1 MTESFTKTIGVR
13 DLLDAGLHFGHQTKR
28 WNPKMKRYIHGAKNG
43 IYIIDLNKTLSQLEL
58 AKTFI
63 NDVVLRGEKVLFVGT
78 KKQARE
84 IFKETAEGLEQPYVI
99 HRWLG
104 GMLTNNKTIRS
115 SVARMRELQ
124 KMENDGT
131 MEKKLKKEVSVLRR
145 EKNKLE
151 RNLTGIA
158 NMEKKPGAL
167 FVVDLNREQLAIAEA
182 HRLNIPIVALVDTNT
197 DPDEVDYPIPGNDD
211 SLRSIGLIAEVL
223 GETIKEAHEIY
234 TAKAKA
240 EREAREKVE
249 AEEREKARIAREER
263 QKKEA
268 EDKKKREE
276 VLKKIKEQKKK
287 ADAKKK
293 AEAEA
298 AKKAEAKKEAEAVK
312 EDVKATA
319 AAEAPAVEEAPA
331 ATEESKPEDAAPV
344 AEEPKAEEVKAE
356 EAPAEEPKPEEPAP
370 AEEAKAE
377 APVDEEALKK
387 AEEKKKKAAAA
398 KRKKAAAAK
407 KAKAEKE
414 AAAAEAAKAEE
425 PKAEEAAEV
434 PTEEVKEEAPA
445 DVSAEASAKAEE
457 TTEDKKE
464 A

>member
-1 MTESFTKTIGVR
+1 MTESFTKTIGVK

-58 AKTFI
+58 AKIFL
-63 NDVVLRGEKVLFVGT
+63 NDVVLRGEKILFVGT

-84 IFKETAEGLEQPYVI
+84 IMQDTASSLEQPFVI

-115 SVARMRELQ
+115 SVNRMRVLQ
-124 KMENDGT
+124 KMEKDGT
-131 MEKKLKKEVSVLRR
+131 MDKKLKKEASVLRR
-145 EKNKLE
+145 EKVKLE

-158 NMEKKPGAL
+158 DMEKKPGAL
-167 FVVDLNREQLAIAEA
+167 FIVDLNREKLAIAEA

-197 DPDEVDYPIPGNDD
+197 DPDDVDYPIPGNDD

-223 GETIKEAHEIY
+223 GETIQAANEIY

-249 AEEREKARIAREER
+249 AEDRAKAKVAREER

-268 EDKKKREE
+268 EEKKKREE

-293 AEAEA
+293 AEAKA
-298 AKKAEAKKEAEAVK
+298 AKDAKAAEVVKKEVKKEETPAAPAVKEEKSAEAPAEKEAPAKKVKAEPKAEAKK
-312 EDVKATA
+312 
-319 AAEAPAVEEAPA
+319 PA
-331 ATEESKPEDAAPV
+331 SDDA
-344 AEEPKAEEVKAE
+344 
-356 EAPAEEPKPEEPAP
+356 
-370 AEEAKAE
+370 
-377 APVDEEALKK
+377 
-387 AEEKKKKAAAA
+387 AEEKK
-398 KRKKAAAAK
+398 
-407 KAKAEKE
+407 E
-414 AAAAEAAKAEE
+414 A
-425 PKAEEAAEV
+425 
-434 PTEEVKEEAPA
+434 
-445 DVSAEASAKAEE
+445 
-457 TTEDKKE
+457 
-464 A
+464 

>member
-58 AKTFI
+58 AKTFL
-63 NDVVLRGEKVLFVGT
+63 NDVVLRGEKILFVGT
-78 KKQARE
+78 KKQARD
-84 IFKETAEGLEQPYVI
+84 IFKNTAESLNQPYVI

-124 KMENDGT
+124 KMEADGT
-131 MEKKLKKEVSVLRR
+131 MEKLLKKEVSVLRR
-145 EKNKLE
+145 EKTKLE
-151 RNLTGIA
+151 RNLIGVA
-158 NMEKKPGAL
+158 DMEKKPGAL
-167 FVVDLNREQLAIAEA
+167 FVVDLNREKLAIAEA
-182 HRLNIPIVALVDTNT
+182 HRLNIPIVAIVDTNT
-197 DPDEVDYPIPGNDD
+197 DPDDVSYPIPGNDD
-211 SLRSIGLIAEVL
+211 SLRSIGLVAEVL

-240 EREAREKVE
+240 EREAREKIE
-249 AEEREKARIAREER
+249 AEEREKAKIAREER

-268 EDKKKREE
+268 EEKKKREE

-293 AEAEA
+293 AEAA
-298 AKKAEAKKEAEAVK
+298 KAEVK
-312 EDVKATA
+312 
-319 AAEAPAVEEAPA
+319 EEAPA
-331 ATEESKPEDAAPV
+331 AVEEAKTEEPAPV
-344 AEEPKAEEVKAE
+344 AEEPKAKEVKE
-356 EAPAEEPKPEEPAP
+356 EAPA
-370 AEEAKAE
+370 
-377 APVDEEALKK
+377 DEEALKK
-387 AEEKKKKAAAA
+387 AEEEKKKAAAA

-414 AAAAEAAKAEE
+414 AAAAAEEAKAEE
-425 PKAEEAAEV
+425 PKAE
-434 PTEEVKEEAPA
+434 APA
-445 DVSAEASAKAEE
+445 TEE
-457 TTEDKKE
+457 TTEDKTE

>member
-1 MTESFTKTIGVR
+1 MTESFSKTVGVQ

-43 IYIIDLNKTLSQLEL
+43 IYIIDLTKTLSQLEL
-58 AKTFI
+58 AKTFL
-63 NDVVLRGEKVLFVGT
+63 NDVVLRGDKVLFVGT
-78 KKQARE
+78 KKQSRE
-84 IFKETAEGLEQPYVI
+84 IFKDTADSTGQPYVI

-124 KMENDGT
+124 KMEEDGT
-131 MEKKLKKEVSVLRR
+131 MDKLLKKEVSVLRR
-145 EKNKLE
+145 EKTKLE

-158 NMEKKPGAL
+158 SLEKKPGAL
-167 FVVDLNREQLAIAEA
+167 FVVDLQREKLAIAEA
-182 HRLNIPIVALVDTNT
+182 HRLNIPIVALVDTNA

-223 GETIKEAHEIY
+223 GETIKEANEIY

-240 EREAREKVE
+240 EKEAREKAE

-268 EDKKKREE
+268 EEKKKREE

-293 AEAEA
+293 AEAEKE
-298 AKKAEAKKEAEAVK
+298 AKAAKKEAK
-312 EDVKATA
+312 KKAP
-319 AAEAPAVEEAPA
+319 AEAPAVEEAPA
-331 ATEESKPEDAAPV
+331 ADVVTEEAPKAEETAPVAEETAPV
-344 AEEPKAEEVKAE
+344 AEEPKVV
-356 EAPAEEPKPEEPAP
+356 EAPAKEVKEETP
-370 AEEAKAE
+370 
-377 APVDEEALKK
+377 
-387 AEEKKKKAAAA
+387 
-398 KRKKAAAAK
+398 
-407 KAKAEKE
+407 
-414 AAAAEAAKAEE
+414 AEE
-425 PKAEEAAEV
+425 PKAEEEAPVADEAV
-434 PTEEVKEEAPA
+434 EAPVEEEAGKEEAPVEEEA
-445 DVSAEASAKAEE
+445 AEAPAEE
-457 TTEDKKE
+457 EAEEKKE

>member
-1 MTESFTKTIGVR
+1 MAEAFAKTVGVR

-58 AKTFI
+58 AKTFL

-84 IFKETAEGLEQPYVI
+84 IFKDAAESLEQPYVI

-104 GMLTNNKTIRS
+104 GMLTNSKTIRS

-124 KMENDGT
+124 KMEADGT
-131 MEKKLKKEVSVLRR
+131 MDKLLKKEVSVLRR

-158 NMEKKPGAL
+158 NLEKKPGAM
-167 FVVDLNREQLAIAEA
+167 FVVDLNREKLAIAEA
-182 HRLNIPIVALVDTNT
+182 HRLNIPIIALVDTNT

-240 EREAREKVE
+240 EKEAREKVE

-263 QKKEA
+263 QKKET
-268 EDKKKREE
+268 EEKKKREE

-293 AEAEA
+293 AEAKA
-298 AKKAEAKKEAEAVK
+298 AKEAEAKKVK
-312 EDVKATA
+312 ETA
-319 AAEAPAVEEAPA
+319 AAEAPVAKEAPVAVEETKVEEPAPA
-331 ATEESKPEDAAPV
+331 AEEAAAPV
-344 AEEPKAEEVKAE
+344 AEEPKAEKATEAPAEEVKAE
-356 EAPAEEPKPEEPAP
+356 ETPVEEAPATEEAAEAPVEEVEKEVP
-370 AEEAKAE
+370 AEEAAPVKEEAKEEE
-377 APVDEEALKK
+377 AP
-387 AEEKKKKAAAA
+387 AA
-398 KRKKAAAAK
+398 
-407 KAKAEKE
+407 
-414 AAAAEAAKAEE
+414 
-425 PKAEEAAEV
+425 
-434 PTEEVKEEAPA
+434 EEVKEDVPVVEEAPA
-445 DVSAEASAKAEE
+445 DESTETPAKTEE
-457 TTEDKKE
+457 ESEEKKD

>member
-1 MTESFTKTIGVR
+1 MTESFTKTVGVQ

-58 AKTFI
+58 AKTFL
-63 NDVVLRGEKVLFVGT
+63 NDIILRGEKVLFVGT

-84 IFKETAEGLEQPYVI
+84 IIKTTSEDLEQPYVI

-124 KMENDGT
+124 KMEADGT
-131 MEKKLKKEVSVLRR
+131 MEKLLKKEVSVLRR
-145 EKNKLE
+145 EKTKLE

-158 NMEKKPGAL
+158 SMEKKPGAM
-167 FVVDLNREQLAIAEA
+167 FVVDLNREKLAIAEA

-249 AEEREKARIAREER
+249 AEDREKAKIAREER

-293 AEAEA
+293 AEADA
-298 AKKAEAKKEAEAVK
+298 AKKAEAKKETKAAKEEVK
-312 EDVKATA
+312 
-319 AAEAPAVEEAPA
+319 EEAPSIDEA
-331 ATEESKPEDAAPV
+331 KPEEVKEEAAPIV
-344 AEEPKAEEVKAE
+344 EEVKPEEVKAE
-356 EAPAEEPKPEEPAP
+356 EAPAAEESAP
-370 AEEAKAE
+370 AEEVKE
-377 APVDEEALKK
+377 EDPVDEEELKK
-387 AEEKKKKAAAA
+387 IEEQKKKDAAKKKAAAA
-398 KRKKAAAAK
+398 KRKAAAKKKAAAAK
-407 KAKAEKE
+407 EEEAKKE
-414 AAAAEAAKAEE
+414 AATEE
-425 PKAEEAAEV
+425 EKAEEAPA
-434 PTEEVKEEAPA
+434 TEEAPA
-445 DVSAEASAKAEE
+445 EEATEE
-457 TTEDKKE
+457 KKE

>member
-1 MTESFTKTIGVR
+1 MTESFSKTVGVQ

-43 IYIIDLNKTLSQLEL
+43 IYIIDLTKTLSQLEL
-58 AKTFI
+58 AKTFLNEVI
-63 NDVVLRGEKVLFVGT
+63 LRGDKVLFVGT
-78 KKQARE
+78 KKQSRE
-84 IFKETAEGLEQPYVI
+84 IFKDTADSTGQPYVI

-124 KMENDGT
+124 KMEEDGT
-131 MEKKLKKEVSVLRR
+131 MDKLLKKEVSVLRR
-145 EKNKLE
+145 EKTKLE

-158 NMEKKPGAL
+158 SLEKKPGAL
-167 FVVDLNREQLAIAEA
+167 FVVDLQREKLAIAEA
-182 HRLNIPIVALVDTNT
+182 HRLNIPIVALVDTNA

-240 EREAREKVE
+240 EKEAREKAE

-268 EDKKKREE
+268 EEKKKREE

-293 AEAEA
+293 AEAEKEAKA
-298 AKKAEAKKEAEAVK
+298 AKKEAKKEAPAKEEPKAEQAAPAAEEAAAEPAEEVK
-312 EDVKATA
+312 
-319 AAEAPAVEEAPA
+319 AEAPATETVE
-331 ATEESKPEDAAPV
+331 TEEAAPV
-344 AEEPKAEEVKAE
+344 AEEAPVEEDVKEEKAPVAE
-356 EAPAEEPKPEEPAP
+356 EAPAEEEP
-370 AEEAKAE
+370 AEE
-377 APVDEEALKK
+377 PVEEE
-387 AEEKKKKAAAA
+387 AEEKK
-398 KRKKAAAAK
+398 
-407 KAKAEKE
+407 E
-414 AAAAEAAKAEE
+414 A
-425 PKAEEAAEV
+425 
-434 PTEEVKEEAPA
+434 
-445 DVSAEASAKAEE
+445 
-457 TTEDKKE
+457 
-464 A
+464 

>member
-1 MTESFTKTIGVR
+1 MTESFSKTVGIQ

-58 AKTFI
+58 AKTFL
-63 NDVVLRGEKVLFVGT
+63 NDVVLRGDKVLFVGT

-84 IFKETAEGLEQPYVI
+84 IFRETADDTGQPYVI

-124 KMENDGT
+124 KMEEDGT
-131 MEKKLKKEVSVLRR
+131 MAKLLKKEVSVLRR
-145 EKNKLE
+145 EKTKLE

-158 NMEKKPGAL
+158 SLEKKPGAL
-167 FVVDLNREQLAIAEA
+167 FVVDLQREKLAIAEA
-182 HRLNIPIVALVDTNT
+182 QRLNIPIVALVDTNA

-211 SLRSIGLIAEVL
+211 SLRSIGLVAEVL
-223 GETIKEAHEIY
+223 GETIKEAHETY

-240 EREAREKVE
+240 EKEAREKAE

-263 QKKEA
+263 LKKET
-268 EDKKKREE
+268 EEKKKREE

-293 AEAEA
+293 AEAEKAPKPPKKEQAPAKEEKEA
-298 AKKAEAKKEAEAVK
+298 APAAEAPKAEETAPVAEKAPVVEEAPVAS
-312 EDVKATA
+312 DPKAEET
-319 AAEAPAVEEAPA
+319 APAVEEAPVVA
-331 ATEESKPEDAAPV
+331 AEAPAEEVKEEAPV
-344 AEEPKAEEVKAE
+344 KEKAAEAPAEEVKAE
-356 EAPAEEPKPEEPAP
+356 EPPA
-370 AEEAKAE
+370 
-377 APVDEEALKK
+377 
-387 AEEKKKKAAAA
+387 
-398 KRKKAAAAK
+398 
-407 KAKAEKE
+407 
-414 AAAAEAAKAEE
+414 
-425 PKAEEAAEV
+425 AEEAAE
-434 PTEEVKEEAPA
+434 
-445 DVSAEASAKAEE
+445 EASD
-457 TTEDKKE
+457 DKKE